1 MTLTLD
7 KLRAL
12 KRQAG
17 ATDVPAPA
25 ASPVP
30 SALREPTNEAAAP
43 VAPWE
48 AVLGEAAS
56 RATANRRR

>member
-7 KLRAL
+7 KLRVL

-25 ASPVP
+25 
-30 SALREPTNEAAAP
+30 
-43 VAPWE
+43 VAPSQPAPADQPAPE
-48 AVLGEAAS
+48 HPAGVRSTSS
-56 RATANRRR
+56 RVGAEVQS